1 MINYRE
7 ILRRLLKYIVLVLIA
22 GSCIYVIPNNKI
34 KNNEIIYISLII
46 GMVFCLLDIITPS
59 IQIIVKN
66 EDENEIKNEDENEIK
81 YEE

>member
-22 GSCIYVIPNNKI
+22 GSCIYIIPNNKI

-46 GMVFCLLDIITPS
+46 GMVFCLLDIVTPS
-59 IQIIVKN
+59 IQIIVNKDN
-66 EDENEIKNEDENEIK
+66 IQDEKLS
-81 YEE
+81 

>member
-22 GSCIYVIPNNKI
+22 GSCIYIIPNNKI

-46 GMVFCLLDIITPS
+46 GMVFCLLDIVTPS
-59 IQIIVKN
+59 IQIIVNKDN
-66 EDENEIKNEDENEIK
+66 IQDEK
-81 YEE
+81 Y

>member
-7 ILRRLLKYIVLVLIA
+7 ILRRLLKYIILVLIS
-22 GSCIYVIPNNKI
+22 GSSVYVIPKNKI
-34 KNNEIIYISLII
+34 DNKEIIYISLII

-66 EDENEIKNEDENEIK
+66 EEEN
-81 YEE
+81 

>member
-22 GSCIYVIPNNKI
+22 GSCIYIIPNNKI

-46 GMVFCLLDIITPS
+46 GMVFCLLDIVTPS
-59 IQIIVKN
+59 IQIIVNKDN
-66 EDENEIKNEDENEIK
+66 TQDEK
-81 YEE
+81 Y

>member
-22 GSCIYVIPNNKI
+22 GSCIYIIPNNKI

-46 GMVFCLLDIITPS
+46 GMVFCLLDIVTPS
-59 IQIIVKN
+59 IQIIVNKDN
-66 EDENEIKNEDENEIK
+66 TQDEN
-81 YEE
+81 Y